1 MSLCMKLKYALQ
13 INILLLMSITERNNK
28 LLLPKHLKIFLL
40 YANKTTLH
48 LKRTTVVWFFPVN
61 FLREVFRYAQNTL
74 Y

>member
-48 LKRTTVVWFFPVN
+48 LKRTRYSSLECLDMLKTHCIN
-61 FLREVFRYAQNTL
+61 LRGI
-74 Y
+74 